1 MHSKRQNNQE
11 SYNPTVLPT
20 HRPTV
25 VAVFAHPDDEA
36 FGPAGTLAK
45 FANDHDVYL
54 LCVTC
59 GEAGENPKDLA
70 KIRTN
75 ELLQSAKI
83 LGIKKVYFLD
93 FVDGTLS
100 NSLYHKLA
108 QKIEEKLKLLTP
120 ETIMTF
126 EPRGISG
133 HIDHITV
140 SMVTTYVFYKLPF
153 IKTLLYHCI
162 TREIR
167 NKIGEYF
174 IYFPPGYRRSEI
186 DKVVNIK
193 DVWETKVKAMLAHQS
208 QIADAK
214 RILKMRRNLP
224 KEEYFLVLEK

>member
-1 MHSKRQNNQE
+1 MHSRNRR
-11 SYNPTVLPT
+11 SL
-20 HRPTV
+20 

-45 FANDHDVYL
+45 FANDHDVYI
-54 LCVTC
+54 LCATK
-59 GEAGENPKDLA
+59 GEANGDQQLGQIRPK
-70 KIRTN
+70 
-75 ELLQSAKI
+75 ELLKSAKI
-83 LGIKKVYFLD
+83 LGVKKVYFLG
-93 FVDGTLS
+93 FKDGCLC
-100 NSLYHKLA
+100 NQIYHDLA
-108 QKIEEKLKLLTP
+108 RKIETKLKLLSPQTL
-120 ETIMTF
+120 ITF

-162 TREIR
+162 TQDLR
-167 NKIGEYF
+167 NKVGDYF

-186 DKVVNIK
+186 DKVVNIE
-193 DVWETKVKAMLAHQS
+193 DVWQTKVKAMLEHKS

-214 RILKMRRNLP
+214 RILKNHQNLP